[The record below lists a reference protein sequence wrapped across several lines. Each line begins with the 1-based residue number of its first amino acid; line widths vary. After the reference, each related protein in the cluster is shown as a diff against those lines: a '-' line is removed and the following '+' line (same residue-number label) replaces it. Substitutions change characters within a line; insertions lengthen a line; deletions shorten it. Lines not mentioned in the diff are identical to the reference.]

1 MNTQS
6 ALWVGFNLFVIAMLA
21 LDLGVFHREEHA
33 VSPKEAG
40 AWTGVWI
47 SLSLLFCGGLFFFGF
62 WSREQALQ
70 WVTAYVV
77 EYSLSVDNLFV
88 FLMVFAYF
96 RVAPRV
102 QHRVLFW
109 GIVGAFVMRAVL
121 IITGTALVQRFH
133 WLLYLFGAFLV
144 FTAAKM
150 AFSKDDDAADPE
162 QSLIIRMARRM
173 LPVARQG
180 EGSHFFTVE
189 DGRRKVTPLFLV
201 LLVVE
206 ATDLLFALDS
216 IPAVLGISQDAFIV
230 YTSNVCAILGLRSL
244 FFVVASLMD
253 KFHLLKMGLS
263 VILGFVGTKM
273 LITYF
278 DIHVPIG
285 LSLGVIGGVLLASVV
300 ASLIWPKAA
309 EAPGGPADVTRPGPD
324 REEAGR

>member
-1 MNTQS
+1 
-6 ALWVGFNLFVIAMLA
+6 V
-21 LDLGVFHREEHA
+21 
-33 VSPKEAG
+33 
-40 AWTGVWI
+40 VWI
-47 SLSLLFCGGLFFFGF
+47 VLSLLFCGGLRYSGF
-62 WSREQALQ
+62 WTTSQATE
-70 WVTAYVV
+70 WVTAYVI
-77 EYSLSVDNLFV
+77 EYALSVDNLFV

-96 RVAPRV
+96 RVAPEV

-109 GIVGAFVMRAVL
+109 GIMGAFVMRAAL
-121 IITGTALVQRFH
+121 ILAGTALVQRFH
-133 WLLYLFGAFLV
+133 WLLYIFGAFLV

-150 AFSKDDDAADPE
+150 AFSKEDDDAADPE
-162 QSLIIRMARRM
+162 QTAIVKLSRRL

-180 EGSHFFTVE
+180 DGSNFFTIE

-201 LLVVE
+201 LMVVE

-244 FFVVASLMD
+244 FFVVSSLMD
-253 KFHLLKMGLS
+253 KFHLLKVGLA

-278 DIHVPIG
+278 DIHVSIG
-285 LSLGVIGGVLLASVV
+285 LSLGVIGGVLLASII

-309 EAPGGPADVTRPGPD
+309 EEPEVPTDAAQPGRD
-324 REEAGR
+324 REGAKP

>member
-1 MNTQS
+1 VNTQS

-21 LDLGVFHREEHA
+21 LDLGVFHRKEHA

-47 SLSLLFCGGLFFFGF
+47 TISLIFCGGLFYFGY
-62 WSREQALQ
+62 WNREQALQ

-96 RVAPRV
+96 RVVPTV

-109 GIVGAFVMRAVL
+109 GIIGAFIMRAVL

-133 WLLYLFGAFLV
+133 WLLYIFGAFLV
-144 FTAAKM
+144 FTAVKM
-150 AFSKDDDAADPE
+150 AFSKDDAAADPE
-162 QSLIIRMARRM
+162 QTLIIRMARRM

-180 EGSHFFTVE
+180 EGNNFFTVE

-206 ATDLLFALDS
+206 ATDLIFALDS

-244 FFVVASLMD
+244 FFVVSSLMD
-253 KFHLLKMGLS
+253 KFHLLKMGLA

-278 DIHVPIG
+278 GIHVSIG
-285 LSLGVIGGVLLASVV
+285 LSLGVIGGVLLASIV

-309 EAPGGPADVTRPGPD
+309 EEPGGPTDAARPERD
-324 REEAGR
+324 REESGR